1 VIQKMKKNITPIG
14 KTNYIRNE
22 MRKKRRHF
30 YLRRGWNNGNTYS
43 LKFSVAI
50 NIM

>member
-1 VIQKMKKNITPIG
+1 MKKNITPIG

-30 YLRRGWNNGNTYS
+30 LLRRGWNNV
-43 LKFSVAI
+43 LKFSIAK
-50 NIM
+50 NSK